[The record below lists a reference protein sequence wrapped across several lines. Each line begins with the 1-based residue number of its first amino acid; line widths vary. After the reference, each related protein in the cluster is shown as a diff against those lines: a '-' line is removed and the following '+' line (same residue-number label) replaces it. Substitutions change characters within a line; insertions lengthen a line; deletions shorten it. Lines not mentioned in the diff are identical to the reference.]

1 MNITECEINARL
13 ISSCRGGRRLRY
25 SCCEYC
31 TCRAGMT
38 ELQGA
43 VVNFC
48 DPFGDGKTQPGTA
61 LRIRTSAGL
70 VTTKEALED
79 STLQFGGNSRAT
91 VCERYYGA
99 IGCSPR
105 CD

>member
-1 MNITECEINARL
+1 MNITECEINAGL
-13 ISSCRGGRRLRY
+13 ISSRRGGRRFRY
-25 SCCEYC
+25 SCSEHR

-43 VVNFC
+43 VVSFC

-70 VTTKEALED
+70 VATKEALED
-79 STLQFGGNSRAT
+79 SRLQLRGNSGAI
-91 VCERYYGA
+91 VGERYYGA
-99 IGCSPR
+99 IGRGAR